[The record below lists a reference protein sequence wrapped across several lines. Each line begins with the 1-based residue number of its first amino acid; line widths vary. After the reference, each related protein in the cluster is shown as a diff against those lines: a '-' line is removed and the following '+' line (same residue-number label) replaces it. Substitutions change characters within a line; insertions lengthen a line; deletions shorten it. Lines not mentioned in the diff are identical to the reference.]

1 MKRETQAPDDN
12 VSTVDLRRLVAELR
26 AAVRARDE
34 FIAIAAHELRNPM
47 TPILMEVE
55 RLRVTAQRENASD
68 RVVAGLERL
77 ERLIL
82 EYIRRATTLLDVSRI
97 TAGKL
102 RLAPVPVDLSAL
114 VRRVAGTLA
123 PAAVQAGCRLDVDVE
138 DGVRGVWD
146 PLAVE
151 QVFENLLSNA
161 IKFGAGKP
169 IAIVLAAET
178 GDGAAARL
186 VVRDHG
192 PGIAAEDR
200 ARLFERFEQTVT
212 GRAQGGFGVGLWLVG
227 QLLAAM
233 GGTVE
238 VESQPGQG
246 TAFTV
251 RLPQFATATDDKS
264 DMTR

>member
-1 MKRETQAPDDN
+1 MKFESRVPDDEE
-12 VSTVDLRRLVAELR
+12 VSAADLRRLVAELR
-26 AAVRARDE
+26 AALRARDE

-47 TPILMEVE
+47 TPILMQVE
-55 RLRVTAQRENASD
+55 ALRASAQRPNGSE

-77 ERLIL
+77 ERLVL

-102 RLAPVPVDLSAL
+102 RLAPVPTDLSAL
-114 VRRVAGTLA
+114 VRRVAGTFA
-123 PAAVQAGCRLDVDVE
+123 PAAGRAGCRLDLEIE
-138 DGVRGVWD
+138 DCVRGIWD

-151 QVFENLLSNA
+151 QMFDNLLSNA

-169 IAIVLAAET
+169 IAIALAAET

-192 PGIAAEDR
+192 PGIAPEDR
-200 ARLFERFEQTVT
+200 ARLFERFEQTMT
-212 GRAQGGFGVGLWLVG
+212 GREQGGFGIGLWLVA

-233 GGTVE
+233 GGTIE
-238 VESQPGQG
+238 VESQPGEG
-246 TAFTV
+246 AAFIV
-251 RLPQFATATDDKS
+251 RLPRLATAPT
-264 DMTR
+264 TEET

>member
-138 DGVRGVWD
+138 DAVHGVWD

-151 QVFENLLSNA
+151 QVIENLLSNA

-169 IAIVLAAET
+169 IAIALAAAT
-178 GDGAAARL
+178 CDGAAARL

-238 VESQPGQG
+238 VESRPGKG

-251 RLPQFATATDDKS
+251 RLPRFDTAPTTRAT
-264 DMTR
+264 